1 LTGQVEHVMREQNII
16 TAYEFI
22 ELYSELLVVRL
33 PIIEKQS
40 ECPLDLREAIS
51 SLIYAAPRCADVEE
65 LGQVRAILA
74 AKYGKEFVAAAAELR
89 PDCGVSRNVS
99 TFTPF

>member
-1 LTGQVEHVMREQNII
+1 MREQNII

-40 ECPLDLREAIS
+40 
-51 SLIYAAPRCADVEE
+51 APYCEVYHLTSVGAMKRHKN
-65 LGQVRAILA
+65 LGITSKIL
-74 AKYGKEFVAAAAELR
+74 
-89 PDCGVSRNVS
+89 PDIQYPDWDG
-99 TFTPF
+99 

>member
-1 LTGQVEHVMREQNII
+1 MKRHKNLGI
-16 TAYEFI
+16 TSKI
-22 ELYSELLVVRL
+22 L
-33 PIIEKQS
+33 PDIQYPDWDGWCIS

-65 LGQVRAILA
+65 LSQVRAILA